1 VEQHVLSEQQ
11 QLTDRAR
18 HLLRVLVEKYI
29 SEGQPVGSRT
39 LSRAA
44 GLELSAATI
53 RNVMADLEE
62 MGLVVSPH
70 TSAGRVP
77 TASGFRFFVDSL
89 VSLKRLDEH
98 EVASL
103 RNRLQVDGDGTD
115 LLKNASRMLSDMT
128 HMAGLVMVPRRARF
142 ALRHVEFLPLA
153 DRRVLAIL
161 VVNEREVQ
169 NRVIQTERDYSE
181 SELQQ
186 AANYLNEHFV
196 GRDVLAVRDALVAE
210 LRETHDSM
218 NRLMLTTLDIANSVF
233 APAAEGDDYV
243 LSGQTRLMG
252 IDELG
257 DVDKLRQLFEAF
269 QRKRQLLGLL
279 DRCLQAD
286 GMHIFIGEEAGQS
299 VFDDCSVVTSTYA
312 IDGQPVGVLG
322 VIGPTRMDYERV
334 IPVVDVTAKL
344 LGAALKSG

>member
-1 VEQHVLSEQQ
+1 MAKQQ
-11 QLTDRAR
+11 QLSDRAR
-18 HLLRVLVEKYI
+18 HLLRALIEKYI
-29 SEGQPVGSRT
+29 SDGQPVGSRT

-44 GLELSAATI
+44 GLELSPATV

-77 TASGFRFFVDSL
+77 TTRGIRFFVDSL
-89 VSLKRLDEH
+89 VSLKRLEER
-98 EVASL
+98 EVEVL
-103 RNRLQVDGDGTD
+103 RSRLQVDGDGQA
-115 LLKNASRMLSDMT
+115 LLKTVSRLLSDMT
-128 HMAGLVMVPRRARF
+128 HMAGLVMIPRRARF

-153 DRRVLAIL
+153 DQRILAIL

-169 NRVIQTERDYSE
+169 NRVIQTERRYSE
-181 SELQQ
+181 SELQR

-196 GRDVLAVRDALVAE
+196 GQDILAVRDRLIGE
-210 LRETHDSM
+210 LRETRDSM
-218 NRLMLTTLDIANSVF
+218 NHLMLTAIDVASAAF
-233 APAAEGDDYV
+233 APSDSGDDYV
-243 LSGQTRLMG
+243 LSGQTQLMG

-257 DVDKLRQLFEAF
+257 NVEKLRHLFEAF

-299 VFDDCSVVTSTYA
+299 VFEDCSVVTSTYA

-334 IPVVDVTAKL
+334 IPLVDTTARL

>member
-1 VEQHVLSEQQ
+1 MAKQQ
-11 QLTDRAR
+11 QLSDRAR
-18 HLLRVLVEKYI
+18 HLLRALIEKYI
-29 SEGQPVGSRT
+29 SDGQPVGSRT

-44 GLELSAATI
+44 GLELSPATV

-77 TASGFRFFVDSL
+77 TTRGIRFFVDSL
-89 VSLKRLDEH
+89 VSLKRLEER
-98 EVASL
+98 EVEVL
-103 RNRLQVDGDGTD
+103 RSRLQVDGDGQA
-115 LLKNASRMLSDMT
+115 LLKTVSRLLSDMT
-128 HMAGLVMVPRRARF
+128 HMAGLVMIPRRARF

-153 DRRVLAIL
+153 DQRILAIL

-169 NRVIQTERDYSE
+169 NRVIQTERRYSE
-181 SELQQ
+181 SELQR

-196 GRDVLAVRDALVAE
+196 GQDILAVRDRLIGE
-210 LRETHDSM
+210 LRETRDSM
-218 NRLMLTTLDIANSVF
+218 NHLMLTAIDVASAAF
-233 APAAEGDDYV
+233 APSDGGDDYV
-243 LSGQTRLMG
+243 LSGQTQLMG

-257 DVDKLRQLFEAF
+257 NVEKLRHLFEAF

-299 VFDDCSVVTSTYA
+299 VFEDCSVVTSTYA

-334 IPVVDVTAKL
+334 IPLVDTTARL

>member
-1 VEQHVLSEQQ
+1 MANQQ
-11 QLTDRAR
+11 QLSDRAR
-18 HLLRVLVEKYI
+18 HLLRALIEKYI
-29 SEGQPVGSRT
+29 SDGQPVGSRT

-44 GLELSAATI
+44 GLELSPATV

-77 TASGFRFFVDSL
+77 TTRGIRFFVDSL
-89 VSLKRLDEH
+89 VSLKRLE
-98 EVASL
+98 EREIETL
-103 RNRLQVDGDGTD
+103 RSRLQVDGDGQA
-115 LLKNASRMLSDMT
+115 LLKTVSHLLSDMT
-128 HMAGLVMVPRRARF
+128 HMAGLVMIPRRARF

-153 DRRVLAIL
+153 DQRILAIL

-169 NRVIQTERDYSE
+169 NRVIQTERRYSE

-196 GRDVLAVRDALVAE
+196 GQDILAVRDRLIGD
-210 LRETHDSM
+210 LRETRDSM
-218 NRLMLTTLDIANSVF
+218 NRLMLTAIDVASAAF
-233 APAAEGDDYV
+233 APSDGGDDYV
-243 LSGQTRLMG
+243 LSGQTQLMG

-257 DVDKLRQLFEAF
+257 NVDKLRQLFEAF

-299 VFDDCSVVTSTYA
+299 VFEDCSVVTSTYA

-334 IPVVDVTAKL
+334 IPLVDTTARL